1 MKKLV
6 KFIFK
11 LLLILIIGF
20 VGVFFGKGY
29 WNYLQLTEVKSVD
42 EVVNE
47 VRTSPY
53 YVDYDDISPNLIRAT
68 IAIEDRRFYDHGG
81 FDYIGLVRAA
91 ISQFDEDLLTSGG
104 STITQQLAKNL
115 YGMFES
121 SWDRKSTEFFVARYL
136 EKHYSKNEIITLYV
150 NVINYGNNYT
160 GIYEASMGYLDTLPA
175 DLTVAQ
181 ASLLAG
187 IPQSPSHYELVN
199 HFTQAKQK
207 QYAVLKAMA
216 ECGYIS
222 ESDIATYYN
231 ASV

>member
-1 MKKLV
+1 MKKFV

-11 LLLILIIGF
+11 LLLILIIAF
-20 VGVFFGKGY
+20 VGIFFGKGY
-29 WNYLQLTEVKSVD
+29 WGYLELTQQESVD
-42 EVVNE
+42 QVVRN
-47 VRTSPY
+47 VMSSPN
-53 YVDYDDISPNLIRAT
+53 YVSYEDISPELIRAT

-81 FDYIGLVRAA
+81 VDYIGLVRAA
-91 ISQFDEDLLTSGG
+91 VSQFDDDLLKSGG

-115 YGMFES
+115 YEMFDS
-121 SWDRKSTEFFVARYL
+121 TWDRKSTEFFVAKYL

-160 GIYEASMGYLDTLPA
+160 GIYEASYGYFDTDPE
-175 DLTVAQ
+175 DLTIAQ

-187 IPQSPSHYELVN
+187 IPQSPNNYELVY
-199 HFTQAKQK
+199 HFAQAKQK

-222 ESDIATYYN
+222 ESDINAYYN

>member
-29 WNYLQLTEVKSVD
+29 WNYLQLTETKSVD

-91 ISQFDEDLLTSGG
+91 VSQFDEDLLTSGG
-104 STITQQLAKNL
+104 STITQ
-115 YGMFES
+115 
-121 SWDRKSTEFFVARYL
+121 
-136 EKHYSKNEIITLYV
+136 
-150 NVINYGNNYT
+150 
-160 GIYEASMGYLDTLPA
+160 
-175 DLTVAQ
+175 
-181 ASLLAG
+181 
-187 IPQSPSHYELVN
+187 
-199 HFTQAKQK
+199 
-207 QYAVLKAMA
+207 
-216 ECGYIS
+216 
-222 ESDIATYYN
+222 
-231 ASV
+231 